1 MRVLAIPAVALVLTA
16 GTYSDEPT
24 ELQMR
29 DAFER
34 TLTEQVRGAVAYV
47 AETGG
52 PGAVEKVRAA
62 GTDRFEVRG
71 FRKQT
76 CAAIDDGG
84 YRCTFAVDLGVFNG
98 ELHRRISGRFFRGP
112 DGLSFASEV

>member
-1 MRVLAIPAVALVLTA
+1 MRVLAIPAVAMLLTA

-24 ELQMR
+24 EQQMR
-29 DAFER
+29 VAFER

-52 PGAVEKVRAA
+52 PEAVEKVRLA

-71 FRKQT
+71 FRKLA
-76 CAAIDDGG
+76 CNAVEDGG
-84 YRCTFAVDLGVFNG
+84 YRCTFSVDLDVING
-98 ELHRRISGRFFRGP
+98 ELHRRMNGRFFGGP
-112 DGLSFASEV
+112 NGLSFASEV